1 MNTRTLVIGGVITV
15 AAAAGLWMFKQ
26 HLDHSAIV
34 RLVQDSGAR
43 LVETLAVEARP
54 AAIGPETVQKFDAHV
69 AAAEK
74 NRAALKKLDS
84 AGRQALVDAAD
95 NYLVTAQEI
104 LRRQAV
110 GHRSRLQLAESL
122 QALRAHFRADRGAAS
137 WVREAV
143 RLRAPM
149 EKSYADYRG
158 AAETFDQL
166 LESLPASQ
174 MKAAA
179 LVSGMPIASENLI
192 ADARKASKDQLARA
206 TAEVEKIRQLTLR

>member
-1 MNTRTLVIGGVITV
+1 MNTRTVVIAGVIVV
-15 AAAAGLWMFKQ
+15 ASAAGLWMFKQ

-34 RLVQDSGAR
+34 GLVQDSGAR
-43 LVETLAVEARP
+43 LRETLAVEARP
-54 AAIGPETVQKFDAHV
+54 APIGPETVQKFDAHL

-74 NRAALKKLDS
+74 NRAALKRLES
-84 AGRQALVDAAD
+84 ADRQALVDVAD

-110 GHRSRLQLAESL
+110 AHRSRLQLADSL
-122 QALRAHFRADRGAAS
+122 QALRAHFRADRGAAN
-137 WVREAV
+137 WIREAV

-149 EKSYADYRG
+149 EKNYADYRG

-174 MKAAA
+174 TKAAA

-192 ADARKASKDQLARA
+192 ADARKASKNQLARA
-206 TAEVEKIRQLTLR
+206 TAEVEKIRQLTPR